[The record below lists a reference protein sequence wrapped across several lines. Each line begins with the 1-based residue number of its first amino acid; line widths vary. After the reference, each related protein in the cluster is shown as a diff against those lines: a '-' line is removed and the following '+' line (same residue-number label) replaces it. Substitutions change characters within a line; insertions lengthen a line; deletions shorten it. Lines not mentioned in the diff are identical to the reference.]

1 MPRISR
7 SGASGGV
14 LDLSIL
20 QRCLKSTSGRNLSRG
35 APSCKAS
42 SGGSG
47 GDREAS
53 LHPRFELV
61 VPVCDDET
69 LFALPY
75 CERSCSVSEE
85 LSVPSPPAGGIS
97 SDVSAGGWSSQRT
110 NRYCRSMGSDSRAV
124 RSSIRPLRTKALTT
138 RLVRA
143 RLSPQDSA
151 SCPSDLHGERWCELC
166 SVRLLL
172 IVLGVVFVNKTNT
185 NRSIVTVI
193 HLCHS
198 ATNCLN
204 GRPLELIA
212 PGQDLCY
219 GIACLC
225 HRLALV
231 WVPPAGGPPHE

>member
-20 QRCLKSTSGRNLSRG
+20 QRSLKSTSGRNLSRG

-85 LSVPSPPAGGIS
+85 LSVPSPPSGGYLFRRFRWRLVVSADQPVLPVDGLGLAGGALFHPATADQGPHDQVGACATQS
-97 SDVSAGGWSSQRT
+97 PGLRELPQR
-110 NRYCRSMGSDSRAV
+110 SPWRA
-124 RSSIRPLRTKALTT
+124 
-138 RLVRA
+138 LVRA
-143 RLSPQDSA
+143 LFCAIA
-151 SCPSDLHGERWCELC
+151 SHCFG
-166 SVRLLL
+166 
-172 IVLGVVFVNKTNT
+172 G
-185 NRSIVTVI
+185 
-193 HLCHS
+193 
-198 ATNCLN
+198 CL
-204 GRPLELIA
+204 R
-212 PGQDLCY
+212 
-219 GIACLC
+219 
-225 HRLALV
+225 
-231 WVPPAGGPPHE
+231 